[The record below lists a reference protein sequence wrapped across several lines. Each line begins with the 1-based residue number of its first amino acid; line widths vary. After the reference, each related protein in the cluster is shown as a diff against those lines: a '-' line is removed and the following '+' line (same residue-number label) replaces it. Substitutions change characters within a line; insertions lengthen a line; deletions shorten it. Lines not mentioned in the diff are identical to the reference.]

1 MQDWIQTLPP
11 DKAWEP
17 LSSGDWDLPAR
28 RHLLSRLAYGS
39 TPALLR
45 FCEGKSPAEVID
57 LLLAIPDS
65 FPLPEAIRAL
75 EGLEVRRRFLQTRD
89 QATRRQMIR
98 EFNRQ
103 NREAYVAYAAQW
115 LTHAREERFSAR
127 EKLVEFLQNVWVVNF
142 TAVRDA
148 EFLFL
153 HQDLLRRRLHL
164 PYPELCKAASRSPAI
179 IRFLNLNQNRK
190 GQPNENFA
198 RELFELFTL
207 GEGQYSESDV
217 KEAAR
222 AFTGYSAPAAVFRFR
237 PRIHDSGRKTLFGQ
251 SGRFAGDEVIDLVF
265 RQPAAQRFLPAQFC
279 RAYLAEDPLPAPY
292 LEVLGSLWK
301 NSGYRVD
308 RLARIVCSSRIF
320 YHPAFRSNAIKSPN
334 HFLLG
339 SLQTLGLAVNPLARH
354 TLLPLRSMGQPFF
367 NPPNVRGWVGGK
379 SWINSSTLKARR
391 EWTASLFDDIDFEA
405 LNADEYV
412 QLMAA
417 AAEEERPFT
426 IDETILER
434 LAAFDA
440 DTLVT
445 LLLDRTYPGEPPP
458 AIVSQC
464 HRILGGPSGST
475 KERIAQLLQS
485 LLQGPQFHLC

>member
-1 MQDWIQTLPP
+1 MPDWQTDLPP
-11 DKAWEP
+11 GRAWEP
-17 LSSGDWDLPAR
+17 LPPADWDLPAR
-28 RHLLSRLAYGS
+28 RHLLHRLTYGP
-39 TPALLR
+39 TPSLLR
-45 FCEGKSPAEVID
+45 FCEEKSPAEVID
-57 LLLAIPDS
+57 PLLGIPDP

-75 EGLEVRRRFLQTRD
+75 EGTEFRRQFLQTRD
-89 QATRRQMIR
+89 PATRRQMMR
-98 EFNRQ
+98 DFNRQ
-103 NREAYVAYAAQW
+103 NREAYAAYAGDW
-115 LTHAREERFSAR
+115 LAHAREERFSAR

-153 HQDLLRRRLHL
+153 HQDLLRRHLHQ

-222 AFTGYSAPAAVFRFR
+222 AFTGYSAPAGAFRFR
-237 PRIHDSGRKTLFGQ
+237 TRLHDSGRKKIFGRT
-251 SGRFAGDEVIDLVF
+251 GAYGGDDVIDLIF
-265 RQPAAQRFLPAQFC
+265 RQPAANRFLPAQFL
-279 RAYLAEDPLPAPY
+279 RAYLHEDPLPEPY
-292 LEVLGSLWK
+292 LEVLGRHWK
-301 NSGYRVD
+301 SASYRVAQ
-308 RLARIVCSSRIF
+308 LARIVCSSRIF
-320 YHPAFRSNAIKSPN
+320 YHPAFRSNCIKSPN
-334 HFLLG
+334 QFLLG
-339 SLQTLGLAVNPLARH
+339 SLQTLGLALNPLPHH
-354 TLLPLRSMGQPFF
+354 TLLPLRSMGQPFY

-391 EWTASLFDDIDFEA
+391 EWTASLFQNIDFEA

-417 AAEEERPFT
+417 AVEEERPFT
-426 IDETILER
+426 VDQTLLER
-434 LAAFDA
+434 LDAFDA
-440 DTLVT
+440 DSLVS
-445 LLLDRTYPGEPPP
+445 LLLDRTYPGDPPP
-458 AIVSQC
+458 AILQHC
-464 HRILGGPSGST
+464 HRILGESSRPRT
-475 KERIAQLLQS
+475 RRIQELLQS